1 MKKNKKKRSVVRIF
15 ISIFSVLGF
24 LGCTIALLYPVISDR
39 WNRYRD
45 MQLITNYNE
54 KISNLSEDDYTDII
68 NSANEYNKKLRMKG
82 KETVTDKEYAPDE
95 YYESMLNL
103 TGTGMMGYIE
113 IPCIGVKEPIYHYSI
128 DDILAHGI
136 GHIHG
141 SSLPV
146 GGDSTYSILTGHRGL
161 PNQKFFS
168 DLDQVDVGD
177 NFYIHILN
185 ETLAYKVYDIQIIK
199 PTEVEHLKI
208 QDGKDLMTLVTCTPY
223 GVNTNRLLVKG
234 ERIEFNQEENVSD
247 GFVTNEEHKEIV
259 DPAIWVFIGFMVF
272 IGLLVVIIVIT
283 KTVKYIKKKHNGLV
297 KK

>member
-1 MKKNKKKRSVVRIF
+1 MKKKKSRGILRKF
-15 ISIFSVLGF
+15 ISIFSILGF
-24 LGCTIALLYPVISDR
+24 LACTIALLYPVISDR

-54 KISNLSEDDYTDII
+54 KISDLSEDDYSDII
-68 NSANEYNKKLRMKG
+68 EAVNKYNRELRMKG

-113 IPCIGVKEPIYHYSI
+113 IPSISVSEPIYHYST
-128 DDILAHGI
+128 DEVLAHGI

-161 PNQKFFS
+161 PSQKFFS
-168 DLDQVDVGD
+168 DLDQMKVGD
-177 NFYIHILN
+177 KFYVHILN
-185 ETLAYKVYDIQIIK
+185 ETIAYQVYDIKVIE
-199 PTEVEHLKI
+199 PHEVEFLRI

-223 GVNTNRLLVKG
+223 GVNTHRLLVMG
-234 ERIEFNQEENVSD
+234 ERIEFNQEEHVSD
-247 GFVTNEEHKEIV
+247 GFVTNEEHKEVI
-259 DPAIWVFIGFMVF
+259 DTALWVFIGFMTF
-272 IGLLVVIIVIT
+272 IILLITLSIIIRV
-283 KTVKYIKKKHNGLV
+283 V
-297 KK
+297 KKIRSRHN

>member
-1 MKKNKKKRSVVRIF
+1 MKKKKSRGILRKF
-15 ISIFSVLGF
+15 ISIFSILGF
-24 LGCTIALLYPVISDR
+24 LACTIALLYPVISDR

-54 KISNLSEDDYTDII
+54 KISDLSEDDYSDII
-68 NSANEYNKKLRMKG
+68 EAVNKYNRELRMKG

-113 IPCIGVKEPIYHYSI
+113 IPSIGVSEPIYHYST
-128 DDILAHGI
+128 DEVLAHGI

-161 PNQKFFS
+161 PSQKFFS
-168 DLDQVDVGD
+168 DLDQMKVGD
-177 NFYIHILN
+177 KFYVHILN
-185 ETLAYKVYDIQIIK
+185 ETIAYQVYDIKVIE
-199 PTEVEHLKI
+199 PHEVEFLRI

-223 GVNTNRLLVKG
+223 GVNTHRLLVMG
-234 ERIEFNQEENVSD
+234 ERIEFNQEEHVSD
-247 GFVTNEEHKEIV
+247 GFVTNEEHKEVI
-259 DPAIWVFIGFMVF
+259 DTALWVFIGFMTF
-272 IGLLVVIIVIT
+272 IILLITLSIIIRVVRKIRSR
-283 KTVKYIKKKHNGLV
+283 HN
-297 KK
+297 

>member
-1 MKKNKKKRSVVRIF
+1 MEKKKNRGILRKF
-15 ISIFSVLGF
+15 ISIFSILGF
-24 LGCTIALLYPVISDR
+24 LACTIALLYPVISDR

-54 KISNLSEDDYTDII
+54 KISDLSEDDYSDII
-68 NSANEYNKKLRMKG
+68 EAVNKYNRELRMKG

-113 IPCIGVKEPIYHYSI
+113 IPSIGVSEPIYHYST
-128 DDILAHGI
+128 DEVLAHGI

-161 PNQKFFS
+161 PSQKFFS
-168 DLDQVDVGD
+168 DLDQMKVGD
-177 NFYIHILN
+177 KFYVHILN
-185 ETLAYKVYDIQIIK
+185 ETIAYQVYDIKVIE
-199 PTEVEHLKI
+199 PHEVEFLRI

-223 GVNTNRLLVKG
+223 GVNTYRLLVMG
-234 ERIEFNQEENVSD
+234 ERIEFNQEEHVSD
-247 GFVTNEEHKEIV
+247 GFVTNEEHKEVI
-259 DPAIWVFIGFMVF
+259 DTALWVFIGFMTF
-272 IGLLVVIIVIT
+272 IILLITLSIIIMVVRKIRSR
-283 KTVKYIKKKHNGLV
+283 HN
-297 KK
+297 

>member
-1 MKKNKKKRSVVRIF
+1 MKKKKSRGILRKF
-15 ISIFSVLGF
+15 ISIFSILWF
-24 LGCTIALLYPVISDR
+24 LACTIALLYPVISDR

-54 KISNLSEDDYTDII
+54 KISDLSEDDYSDII
-68 NSANEYNKKLRMKG
+68 EAVNKYNRELRMKG

-113 IPCIGVKEPIYHYSI
+113 IPSISVSEPIYHYST
-128 DDILAHGI
+128 DEVLAHGI

-161 PNQKFFS
+161 PSQKFFS
-168 DLDQVDVGD
+168 DLDQMKVGD
-177 NFYIHILN
+177 KFYVHILN
-185 ETLAYKVYDIQIIK
+185 ETIAYQVYDIKVIE
-199 PTEVEHLKI
+199 PHEVEFLRI

-223 GVNTNRLLVKG
+223 GVNTHRLLVMG
-234 ERIEFNQEENVSD
+234 ERIEFNQEEHVSD
-247 GFVTNEEHKEIV
+247 GFVTNEEHKEVI
-259 DPAIWVFIGFMVF
+259 DTALWVFIGFMTF
-272 IGLLVVIIVIT
+272 IILLITLSIIIRVVRKIRSR
-283 KTVKYIKKKHNGLV
+283 HN
-297 KK
+297 

>member
-1 MKKNKKKRSVVRIF
+1 MEKKKNRGILRKF
-15 ISIFSVLGF
+15 ISIFSILGF
-24 LGCTIALLYPVISDR
+24 LACTIALLYPVISDR

-54 KISNLSEDDYTDII
+54 KISDLSEDDYSDII
-68 NSANEYNKKLRMKG
+68 EAVNKYNRELRMKG

-113 IPCIGVKEPIYHYSI
+113 IPSIGVSEPIYHYST
-128 DDILAHGI
+128 DEVLAHGI

-161 PNQKFFS
+161 PSQKFFS
-168 DLDQVDVGD
+168 DLDQMKVGD
-177 NFYIHILN
+177 KFYVHILN
-185 ETLAYKVYDIQIIK
+185 ETIAYQVYDIKVIE
-199 PTEVEHLKI
+199 PHEVEFLRI

-223 GVNTNRLLVKG
+223 GVNTHRLLVMG
-234 ERIEFNQEENVSD
+234 ERIEFNQEEHVSD
-247 GFVTNEEHKEIV
+247 GFVTNEEHKEVI
-259 DPAIWVFIGFMVF
+259 DTALWVFIGFMTF
-272 IGLLVVIIVIT
+272 IILLITLSIIIMVVRKIRSR
-283 KTVKYIKKKHNGLV
+283 HN
-297 KK
+297 

>member
-1 MKKNKKKRSVVRIF
+1 MKKNKKKRSVARIF

-24 LGCTIALLYPVISDR
+24 LGCTVALLYPVISDR
-39 WNRYRD
+39 WNKYRD

-54 KISNLSEDDYTDII
+54 KINNLSEDDYTDII
-68 NSANEYNKKLRMKG
+68 NSAKEYNKKLRMKG

-113 IPCIGVKEPIYHYSI
+113 VPCIGVKEPIYHYST

-168 DLDQVDVGD
+168 DLDQIEVGD
-177 NFYIHILN
+177 NFYVHILN
-185 ETLAYKVYDIQIIK
+185 ETLAYKVYDIQVIE

-223 GVNTNRLLVKG
+223 GVNTHRLLVKG

-272 IGLLVVIIVIT
+272 IGLLIVIIVIT
-283 KTVKYIKKKHNGLV
+283 KTVKYIKKKHNSLV

>member
-1 MKKNKKKRSVVRIF
+1 MEKKKSRGILRKF
-15 ISIFSVLGF
+15 ISIFSILGF
-24 LGCTIALLYPVISDR
+24 LACTIALLYPVISDR

-54 KISNLSEDDYTDII
+54 KISDLSEDDYSDII
-68 NSANEYNKKLRMKG
+68 EAVNKYNRELRMKG

-113 IPCIGVKEPIYHYSI
+113 IPSIGVSEPIYHYST
-128 DDILAHGI
+128 DEVLAHGI

-161 PNQKFFS
+161 PSQKFFS
-168 DLDQVDVGD
+168 DLDQMKVGD
-177 NFYIHILN
+177 KFYVHILN
-185 ETLAYKVYDIQIIK
+185 ETIAYKVYDIKVIE
-199 PTEVEHLKI
+199 PHEVEFLRI

-223 GVNTNRLLVKG
+223 GVNTHRLLVMG
-234 ERIEFNQEENVSD
+234 ERIEFNQEEHVSD
-247 GFVTNEEHKEIV
+247 GFVTNEEHKEVI
-259 DPAIWVFIGFMVF
+259 DSALWVFIGFMTF
-272 IGLLVVIIVIT
+272 IILLITLSIIIRV
-283 KTVKYIKKKHNGLV
+283 V
-297 KK
+297 KKIRSRHN

>member
-1 MKKNKKKRSVVRIF
+1 MKKKKSRGILRKF
-15 ISIFSVLGF
+15 ISIFSILGF
-24 LGCTIALLYPVISDR
+24 LACTIALLYPVISDR

-54 KISNLSEDDYTDII
+54 KISDLSEDDYSDII
-68 NSANEYNKKLRMKG
+68 EAVNKYNRELRMKG

-113 IPCIGVKEPIYHYSI
+113 IPSISVSEPIYHYST
-128 DDILAHGI
+128 DEVLAHGI

-161 PNQKFFS
+161 PSQKFFS
-168 DLDQVDVGD
+168 DLDQMKVGD
-177 NFYIHILN
+177 KFYVHILN
-185 ETLAYKVYDIQIIK
+185 ETIAYQVYDIKVIE
-199 PTEVEHLKI
+199 PHEVEFLRI

-223 GVNTNRLLVKG
+223 GVNTHRLLVMG
-234 ERIEFNQEENVSD
+234 ERIEFNQEEHVSD
-247 GFVTNEEHKEIV
+247 GFVTNEEHKEVI
-259 DPAIWVFIGFMVF
+259 DTALWVFIGFMTF
-272 IGLLVVIIVIT
+272 IILLITLSIIIRVVRKIRSR
-283 KTVKYIKKKHNGLV
+283 HN
-297 KK
+297 